1 MDELDRYR
9 SDIEHL
15 SLAQMDLQR
24 DNSSL
29 QEHIKTLNTTISQ
42 LQDQKLLSAKDSYK
56 ADIKNA
62 SQLQNQVLSLQQEL
76 QKVRNQLESQNA
88 SRFIL
93 VNDSQRALRKTN
105 MTTELVDE
113 QKQKYDNL
121 IQEFNQYKKDQS
133 NEIDTLNQKIQD
145 QSTELQN
152 LQQSLQKCN
161 VQLDLAQ
168 KKSEH
173 FKKGALDKQVN
184 ISTKLTSAPETE
196 ILTEEIKQ
204 KIAKLERD
212 NVALKGH
219 IEQLKWSE
227 TEKSEKPKQVVQQD
241 DQQIKELKE
250 QIENLQAD
258 NDMLQLDLS
267 AYVSQANEP
276 ITCSKISDMVNKLI
290 DQAIKNNSPQQ
301 TDQQLETVID
311 AIQMNRLRIWEDK

>member
-29 QEHIKTLNTTISQ
+29 QEHIKTLNATITQ

-133 NEIDTLNQKIQD
+133 NEIDALNQKIFE

-184 ISTKLTSAPETE
+184 ISNKAPETE

-204 KIAKLERD
+204 KITKLERD

-227 TEKSEKPKQVVQQD
+227 TEKSEKPKQVQQD